1 MHTKKNNLFILTLAL
16 TLSALI
22 ACTTPVRSDDFEDAE
37 IHLERNVTDGDA
49 EAVFTIKVEEGGLS
63 SLLIIAPDGRRLT
76 RLESRNKRNLGSRE
90 ILLESPEPGV
100 DEVLAAYPE
109 GTYRFVGRTFDGEDL
124 TAEADLSHVF
134 PEPAN
139 ITSPLEGSTVP
150 AASLIIQWEPVEGV
164 EGYLLELEQEE
175 LESELTVS
183 LPASATSFSPPAG
196 WLRPG
201 EETVVGIGTLGE
213 NGNVTFIEVVFNT
226 AQ

>member
-1 MHTKKNNLFILTLAL
+1 MDAKKKNLFTLTLAL
-16 TLSALI
+16 SALL
-22 ACTTPVRSDDFEDAE
+22 ACTTPVRSDEFENAE
-37 IHLERNVTDGDA
+37 IHLEQNVTDGDA

-63 SLLIIAPDGRRLT
+63 SLLVIAPDGRRLT

-100 DEVLAAYPE
+100 DQVLAAYPE
-109 GTYRFVGRTFDGEDL
+109 GTYRFVGKTFDGEEL
-124 TAEADLSHVF
+124 AAEGELSHAF

-139 ITSPLEGSTVP
+139 VTFPAEGGTVP
-150 AASLIIQWEPVEGV
+150 VVGLIIQWEPVAGAT
-164 EGYLLELEQEE
+164 GYLLELEQEE

-196 WLRPG
+196 WLVPG
-201 EETVVGIGTLGE
+201 EETVVGIGSLGE
-213 NGNVTFIEVVFNT
+213 NGNRTFVEVVFNT

>member
-1 MHTKKNNLFILTLAL
+1 MHAKQNNLFILTLAL
-16 TLSALI
+16 TLSALL
-22 ACTTPVRSDDFEDAE
+22 ACTTPVRSDDFEDAS
-37 IHLERNVTDGDA
+37 IYLEQNVTDGDA
-49 EAVFTIKVEEGGLS
+49 EAVFTIKVEEGGLA

-100 DEVLAAYPE
+100 GIVLAAFPE
-109 GTYRFVGRTFDGEDL
+109 GTYRFIGKTFDGEEL
-124 TAEADLSHVF
+124 TAEADLSHAF
-134 PEPAN
+134 PDPASL
-139 ITSPLEGSTVP
+139 TFPPEGSTVP
-150 AASLIIQWEPVEGV
+150 ATGLIIQWEPVEGV

-196 WLRPG
+196 WLHPG
-201 EETVVGIGTLGE
+201 EETVVGIGSLGE
-213 NGNVTFIEVVFNT
+213 NGNITFIEVVFNT